1 MLKIIKSE
9 RRLSCSNHC
18 CAMTLALQWPQCLV
32 LLALL
37 LAMAKKKPVAPA
49 TLPETTTE
57 QPFDGAAEKAAW
69 EELFG
74 EFEREEAGKTDELLE
89 ELCAIDLMRKERAA
103 TARAKRQAKAKAIA
117 DAKQRFCPDEQVQ
130 KASKRL
136 AGGRQRKQAKL
147 DVTLAAKEVPS
158 AAAAN
163 AGDPDVTLATK
174 EVPSAAAA
182 NAGDRDVTLAA
193 KEVPSAAAENAGE
206 VEDVDAYDQTLLS
219 ALLHPGAVFPRV
231 EEDMMLLSKDYEAS
245 QLAGAEE
252 PLVGVASVA
261 VPSAAATGDYSG

>member
-1 MLKIIKSE
+1 
-9 RRLSCSNHC
+9 
-18 CAMTLALQWPQCLV
+18 MTLALQWPQCLV

-89 ELCAIDLMRKERAA
+89 ELCAIDLKRKERAA

-130 KASKRL
+130 KPSKRL

-147 DVTLAAKEVPS
+147 DVTEVPS